1 VCSSDLDPARLASFR
16 VVVKSGFSGVGQV
29 NFNSTLATLGIVG
42 RSSPWTITSGMSSL
56 NGRVTAVPRA
66 RILATVLLEGRSPPI
81 GNGDHST
88 ELDIHLRLPGSLT
101 DITDAIFK
109 AANDDVPATADT
121 VEVKT
126 TSSGALTLVSV
137 PTGRYVLTVKDTSH
151 ISGRTDTLTLR
162 AGETL
167 VLSSAEGFFAS
178 DIRGDASFLL
188 DQDGRRLQAGDVTED
203 NEIDEDDV
211 NAIDAAWGT
220 DTGKPRFKQADL
232 NNDGRVSVDDMIAAI
247 SNISNSTGF
256 GAPPVFKPVAWPAFP
271 HTEFS
276 GVPGGDRA
284 SVKYLSK
291 PPVSP
296 GSGSVGGRSVWC
308 LRRSPLETCRIW
320 IRSGVRSR

>member
-1 VCSSDLDPARLASFR
+1 
-16 VVVKSGFSGVGQV
+16 
-29 NFNSTLATLGIVG
+29 
-42 RSSPWTITSGMSSL
+42 M
-56 NGRVTAVPRA
+56 
-66 RILATVLLEGRSPPI
+66 
-81 GNGDHST
+81 
-88 ELDIHLRLPGSLT
+88 
-101 DITDAIFK
+101 
-109 AANDDVPATADT
+109 
-121 VEVKT
+121 
-126 TSSGALTLVSV
+126 SV

-232 NNDGRVSVDDMIAAI
+232 NNNGRVSVDDMIAAI

-256 GAPPVFKPVAWPAFP
+256 GAPPVFKPVA
-271 HTEFS
+271 
-276 GVPGGDRA
+276 
-284 SVKYLSK
+284 
-291 PPVSP
+291 
-296 GSGSVGGRSVWC
+296 
-308 LRRSPLETCRIW
+308 
-320 IRSGVRSR
+320 